1 MISKATLCSHGTG
14 RIFDHLNLNLMRH
27 FAHTGLFNILLCSH
41 GQIFKQSQICPV
53 PYEQSLLVI
62 ENQPKNKSGFFQTRD
77 TLISIGHVNMSV
89 ATHKV
94 IYHQKS
100 TVPPISA
107 SPRALLKRMLRGTLS
122 VCKMNPL
129 TSLRSCDPGDS
140 CQMSNLPSPLML
152 RTWDK

>member
-1 MISKATLCSHGTG
+1 MFTRHWKNFWPLEFKFDGTLCSHGTVQY
-14 RIFDHLNLNLMRH
+14 F
-27 FAHTGLFNILLCSH
+27 CSVH
-41 GQIFKQSQICPV
+41 MDKFSNSRKFVQCHVSK
-53 PYEQSLLVI
+53 SLPVI

>member
-1 MISKATLCSHGTG
+1 MLTRDCS
-14 RIFDHLNLNLMRH
+14 IF
-27 FAHTGLFNILLCSH
+27 LLCSH

-53 PYEQSLLVI
+53 PCEKSLPVI
-62 ENQPKNKSGFFQTRD
+62 EDQPKNKSSFFQTRD